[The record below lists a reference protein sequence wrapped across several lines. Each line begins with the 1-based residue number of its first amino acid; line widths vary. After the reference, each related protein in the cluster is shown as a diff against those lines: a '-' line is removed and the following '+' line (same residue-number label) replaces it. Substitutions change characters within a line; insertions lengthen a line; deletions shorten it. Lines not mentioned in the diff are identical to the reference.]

1 MSVIRRCRR
10 CRKIFTFPSSSL
22 EPLYQFQPYLAQSI
36 LGRRRGFKFVQ
47 MNSPVLFQVENSEN
61 TLMKFKNLLHQNHW
75 ANFNQT
81 WQHKFLD
88 EGDIFKLVQM
98 KIPALF
104 QMENNFELA
113 KLC

>member
-1 MSVIRRCRR
+1 
-10 CRKIFTFPSSSL
+10 
-22 EPLYQFQPYLAQSI
+22 
-36 LGRRRGFKFVQ
+36 
-47 MNSPVLFQVENSEN
+47 
-61 TLMKFKNLLHQNHW
+61 MKFKNLLHQNHL

-104 QMENNFELA
+104 QMEINFELA